1 VQHSQPSTPAQ
12 SIKPAPAPA
21 ICRGWIVP
29 LPNVPA
35 RIFLLRLLSAD
46 DRACERLSGFRM
58 RGRLTVVQQA
68 VLLLQDRSWLMA
80 AAPRLTD
87 ISLFS

>member
-1 VQHSQPSTPAQ
+1 
-12 SIKPAPAPA
+12 
-21 ICRGWIVP
+21 
-29 LPNVPA
+29 
-35 RIFLLRLLSAD
+35 
-46 DRACERLSGFRM
+46 M